1 MVARSM
7 DAGRLMVLSF
17 AGLQAG
23 VFCGLLTL
31 LWYFFVSLF
40 VYNSFWMIPNVFA
53 AVFYQA
59 NSIRDDFGFYTC
71 SGMAIHV
78 LFSAIAGMVYA
89 WIIPES
95 TSWGRSLFFAFI
107 YAVLLHGLCRG
118 WIWNEFNPWM
128 RNYIPLLSSWI
139 ACIVFGF
146 GISIIPYLIRS
157 MQKNFLLK

>member
-31 LWYFFVSLF
+31 LWYFLVSLF
-40 VYNSFWMIPNVFA
+40 VYNSLWMIPNFFA

-59 NSIRDDFGFYTC
+59 SSVRDDFGFYTC
-71 SGMAIHV
+71 SGMAAHI
-78 LFSAIAGMVYA
+78 LFSATVGMIYA
-89 WIIPES
+89 WIIPENIR
-95 TSWGRSLFFAFI
+95 WGRSLLFAFVYVI
-107 YAVLLHGLCRG
+107 FLEGLWRT
-118 WIWNEFNPWM
+118 WIGNEFNPWM
-128 RNYIPLLSSWI
+128 RVYIPLLSSWI
-139 ACIVFGF
+139 ACIIFGF